1 MRRILA
7 ASLMLSPM
15 LFTASAI
22 ASQPTTGDADAST
35 PAVRIST
42 GVTAPKLIQ
51 SNTVVIPGDAFDNVI
66 PQPAEVSLTLSVDET
81 GKPQDIQVVKSVN
94 KDLDARVIEAV
105 RKLQW
110 HPGKLDNQAIPV
122 DMTLD
127 VNVVVRP

>member
-7 ASLMLSPM
+7 ASLLLSPM
-15 LFTASAI
+15 VFTASAI
-22 ASQPTTGDADAST
+22 ASQPTTGDAAAST
-35 PAVRIST
+35 PVVRIST

-66 PQPAEVSLTLSVDET
+66 PQPAEVSLTLNVDET

-94 KDLDARVIEAV
+94 KDLDARVVEAV

-110 HPGKLDNQAIPV
+110 RPGKLDNQAIPV

>member
-22 ASQPTTGDADAST
+22 ASQPTTGDAAAST
-35 PAVRIST
+35 PVVRIST
-42 GVTAPKLIQ
+42 GVIAPQLIQ
-51 SNTVVIPGDAFDNVI
+51 SNTVVIPGDAFDNII
-66 PQPAEVSLTLSVDET
+66 PQSSEVTLTLNVDEN

>member
-7 ASLMLSPM
+7 ASLLLSPM
-15 LFTASAI
+15 VFTASAI
-22 ASQPTTGDADAST
+22 ASQPTTGDAAAST
-35 PAVRIST
+35 PVVRIST
-42 GVTAPKLIQ
+42 GVTVPQLLQ

-66 PQPAEVSLTLSVDET
+66 PQPAEVSLTLNVDET

-94 KDLDARVIEAV
+94 KDLDASVVEAV

-110 HPGKLDNQAIPV
+110 RPGKLDNQAIPV